1 MSLPPNFG
9 QAFDLSSLTKPKVDP
24 TTPLPGIEV
33 SVENLSSDILPLS
46 LVRPVIVLM
55 WSPRSAESVEMIK
68 VLGKLQIDF
77 KEAFALARVDIEAH
91 PQVAQAFQTK
101 AVPYAVA
108 IIAEQMVPLFE
119 QSYPEAQVRMVID
132 KVLTL
137 ASEQGIGQAP
147 VEQME
152 AEEIEAMEALEAG
165 NYVAAEAAYK
175 KWLSRKPSENL
186 AKLGLAQTQLLMRT
200 EGSDLDTVISESTK
214 NPGDIALQ
222 LKAADVEMVNGGVE
236 AAFTR
241 LLHAVRATSG
251 DDRTK
256 VKNHLLNLFALVDP
270 SDPRLVAARKELASA
285 LFSEKH

>member
-24 TTPLPGIEV
+24 SVPMPGIEV

-55 WSPRSAESVEMIK
+55 WSPRSVESVEMVK
-68 VLGKLQIDF
+68 LLGKLEGDY
-77 KEAFALARVDIEAH
+77 KEVFVLARVDIETH

-101 AVPYAVA
+101 SIPYAVA

-119 QSYPEAQVRMVID
+119 QPYPEAQVRMVLD

-137 ASEQGIGQAP
+137 ASEQGVGQAP
-147 VEQME
+147 IEQME
-152 AEEIEAMEALEAG
+152 PEEIEAMDALEAG
-165 NYVAAEAAYK
+165 NLVAAEAAYK
-175 KWLSRKPSENL
+175 KWLARKPAENL
-186 AKLGLAQTQLLMRT
+186 AKLGLAQTQLLIRT
-200 EGSDLDTVISESTK
+200 EALDLNSVIEQSTQNPSDID
-214 NPGDIALQ
+214 LQ
-222 LKAADVEMVNGGVE
+222 LKAADVEIVNGGVE

-241 LLHAVRATSG
+241 LLHAIRATTG
-251 DDRTK
+251 DDRAK
-256 VKNHLLNLFALVDP
+256 VKDHLLNLFALVDQ

-285 LFSEKH
+285 LF

>member
-9 QAFDLSSLTKPKVDP
+9 QAFDLSLLTKPKVDTSIP
-24 TTPLPGIEV
+24 MPGIEV
-33 SVENLSSDILPLS
+33 TVENLSTDILPLS

-55 WSPRSAESVEMIK
+55 WSPRSKESADMVMT
-68 VLGKLQIDF
+68 LGKLETDY
-77 KEAFALARVDIEAH
+77 KAAWSLARVNIDTH
-91 PQVAQAFQTK
+91 PEVAQAFQTK
-101 AVPYAVA
+101 NVPYAVA

-119 QSYPEAQVRMVID
+119 QAYPEAQVRMVLD

-137 ASEQGIGQAP
+137 ASEQGVGEAP

-152 AEEIEAMEALEAG
+152 PEEIEAMDALEAG
-165 NYVAAEAAYK
+165 NFLAAEAAYK
-175 KWLSRKPSENL
+175 KWLARKPAENL

-200 EGSDLDTVISESTK
+200 EGLQLNDVIAQSMAEPSSI
-214 NPGDIALQ
+214 DLQ

-241 LLHAVRATSG
+241 LLHAVKATSG
-251 DDRTK
+251 DDRIK
-256 VKNHLLNLFALVDP
+256 VKNHLLNLFSLIDS

-285 LFSEKH
+285 LF

>member
-24 TTPLPGIEV
+24 STPLPGIEV
-33 SVENLSSDILPLS
+33 SVDNLSSDILPLS

-55 WSPRSAESVEMIK
+55 WSPRSPESVEMVK
-68 VLGKLQIDF
+68 VLGKLEIDY
-77 KEAFALARVDIEAH
+77 KGAFSLARVDIEAH

-101 AVPYAVA
+101 TVPYAVA

-119 QSYPEAQVRMVID
+119 QSYPEAQVRMVMD

-137 ASEQGIGQAP
+137 ASQQGIGQAP

-152 AEEIEAMEALEAG
+152 AEEIEAMDALEAG

-175 KWLSRKPSENL
+175 KWLSRKPAENL

-200 EGSDLDTVISESTK
+200 EGLELSEVIEQSALNPSDI
-214 NPGDIALQ
+214 PLQ
-222 LKAADVEMVNGGVE
+222 LKAADVEIVNGGVE
-236 AAFTR
+236 AAFAR
-241 LLHAVRATSG
+241 LIHAVRATSG

-256 VKNHLLNLFALVDP
+256 VKDHLLNLFALVDQ

-285 LFSEKH
+285 LF

>member
-24 TTPLPGIEV
+24 SVPMPGIEV

-55 WSPRSAESVEMIK
+55 WSARSAESVEMVK
-68 VLGKLQIDF
+68 LLGKLEKDY

-101 AVPYAVA
+101 SIPYAVA

-119 QSYPEAQVRMVID
+119 QSYPEAQVKMVLD

-137 ASEQGIGQAP
+137 ASEQGVGQAP

-152 AEEIEAMEALEAG
+152 PEEAEAMDALEAG
-165 NYVAAEAAYK
+165 DYIAAEAAYK
-175 KWLSRKPSENL
+175 KWLSRKPAENL
-186 AKLGLAQTQLLMRT
+186 AKLGLAQTQLLIRT
-200 EGSDLDTVISESTK
+200 EGLELKSILDESTK
-214 NPGDIALQ
+214 NPSDIALQ
-222 LKAADVEMVNGGVE
+222 LKAADVEMVTGGVE

-251 DDRTK
+251 DDRAK
-256 VKNHLLNLFALVDP
+256 IKDHLLNLFALVDQ

-285 LFSEKH
+285 LF

>member
-24 TTPLPGIEV
+24 SSPLPGIQV
-33 SVENLSSDILPLS
+33 SVENLSSDILPMS

-55 WSPRSAESVEMIK
+55 WSPRSTESVEMIK
-68 VLGKLQIDF
+68 VLGKLEVDY
-77 KEAFALARVDIEAH
+77 KGVFALARVDIEAH

-119 QSYPEAQVRMVID
+119 QSYPEAQVRMVMD

-152 AEEIEAMEALEAG
+152 AEEIEALEALEAG

-175 KWLSRKPSENL
+175 KWLSRKPGENL

-200 EGSDLDTVISESTK
+200 EGLELNQVIDQSALNPSDIT
-214 NPGDIALQ
+214 LQ
-222 LKAADVEMVNGGVE
+222 LKAADVEIVNGGVE

-241 LLHAVRATSG
+241 LIHAVRATSG
-251 DDRTK
+251 DERTK
-256 VKNHLLNLFALVDP
+256 VKDHLLNLFALVDQ

-285 LFSEKH
+285 LF

>member
-24 TTPLPGIEV
+24 ATPLPGIEV

-55 WSPRSAESVEMIK
+55 WSPRSTESVEMVK
-68 VLGKLQIDF
+68 VLGKLEIDY
-77 KEAFALARVDIEAH
+77 KGTFALARVDIEAH

-119 QSYPEAQVRMVID
+119 QSYPEAQVRMVMD

-152 AEEIEAMEALEAG
+152 VEEIEAMNALEAG

-200 EGSDLDTVISESTK
+200 EGLELSEVIDQSAL
-214 NPGDIALQ
+214 NPGDITLQ
-222 LKAADVEMVNGGVE
+222 LKAADVEIVNGGVE
-236 AAFTR
+236 AAFAR
-241 LLHAVRATSG
+241 LIHAVRATSG
-251 DDRTK
+251 DERTK
-256 VKNHLLNLFALVDP
+256 VKDHLLNLFALVDQ

-285 LFSEKH
+285 LF

>member
-24 TTPLPGIEV
+24 SVPIPGIEV

-55 WSPRSAESVEMIK
+55 WSSRSPESVEMVK
-68 VLGKLQIDF
+68 VLGKLESEY
-77 KEAFALARVDIEAH
+77 KEAFALARVDIEVH

-101 AVPYAVA
+101 SIPYAVA

-119 QSYPEAQVRMVID
+119 QSYPEAQVRMVLD

-137 ASEQGIGQAP
+137 ASEQGVGAAP

-152 AEEIEAMEALEAG
+152 AEEIEAMEALEDG
-165 NYVAAEAAYK
+165 NFVVAEAAYK
-175 KWLSRKPSENL
+175 KWLARKPAENL
-186 AKLGLAQTQLLMRT
+186 AKLGLAQTQLLIRT
-200 EGSDLDTVISESTK
+200 EGLELNAVLDESTK
-214 NPGDIALQ
+214 NPSDIALQ
-222 LKAADVEMVNGGVE
+222 LKAADVEIVNGGVE

-256 VKNHLLNLFALVDP
+256 VKDHLLNLFALVDP

-285 LFSEKH
+285 LF

>member
-24 TTPLPGIEV
+24 SIPLPGIEV

-46 LVRPVIVLM
+46 LVRPVIVVM
-55 WSPRSAESVEMIK
+55 WSPRSTESADMVK
-68 VLGKLQIDF
+68 VLGKLEVDY
-77 KEAFALARVDIEAH
+77 KHAFALARVDIEAN
-91 PQVAQAFQTK
+91 PQVGQAFQTK
-101 AVPYAVA
+101 SIPYAVA

-132 KVLTL
+132 KVLAL
-137 ASEQGIGQAP
+137 ASEQGIGEAP

-152 AEEIEAMEALEAG
+152 AEEIEALEALEAG
-165 NYVAAEAAYK
+165 NYLAAEVAYK

-186 AKLGLAQTQLLMRT
+186 AKIGLAQTQLLIRT
-200 EGSDLDTVISESTK
+200 EGLELEAVISESTK
-214 NPGDIALQ
+214 NPSDIGLQ
-222 LKAADVEMVNGGVE
+222 LKAADVEIVNGGVE

-241 LLHAVRATSG
+241 LLHAVRATTA
-251 DDRTK
+251 DDRAK
-256 VKNHLLNLFALVDP
+256 VKDHLLNLFALVDP

-285 LFSEKH
+285 LF

>member
-55 WSPRSAESVEMIK
+55 WSPRSAESIEMIK
-68 VLGKLQIDF
+68 VLGKLEIDY
-77 KEAFALARVDIEAH
+77 KGAFALARVDIEAH

-119 QSYPEAQVRMVID
+119 QSYPEAQVRMVMD

-152 AEEIEAMEALEAG
+152 AEEIEAMDALEAG

-200 EGSDLDTVISESTK
+200 EGLELSEVINQSAL
-214 NPGDIALQ
+214 NPSDIALQ
-222 LKAADVEMVNGGVE
+222 LKAADVEIVNGGVE
-236 AAFTR
+236 AAFAR
-241 LLHAVRATSG
+241 LIHAVRATSG
-251 DDRTK
+251 DERTK
-256 VKNHLLNLFALVDP
+256 VKDHLLNLFALVDQ

-285 LFSEKH
+285 LF

>member
-24 TTPLPGIEV
+24 SIPLPGIEV

-46 LVRPVIVLM
+46 LVRPVIVVM
-55 WSPRSAESVEMIK
+55 WSPRSAESAEMVK
-68 VLGKLQIDF
+68 VLGKLEVDYKQ
-77 KEAFALARVDIEAH
+77 AFALARVDIEAH

-101 AVPYAVA
+101 SIPYAVA

-147 VEQME
+147 VEHME
-152 AEEIEAMEALEAG
+152 AEEIEALEALEAG
-165 NYVAAEAAYK
+165 NYDAAEVAYK

-186 AKLGLAQTQLLMRT
+186 AKIGLAQTQLLIRT
-200 EGSDLDTVISESTK
+200 EGLELDAVISESTK

-222 LKAADVEMVNGGVE
+222 LKAADVEIVNGGVE

-241 LLHAVRATSG
+241 LLHAVRATAG
-251 DDRTK
+251 DDRAK
-256 VKNHLLNLFALVDP
+256 VKDHLLNLFALVDP

-285 LFSEKH
+285 LF

>member
-33 SVENLSSDILPLS
+33 TVENLSSDILPLS

-68 VLGKLQIDF
+68 VLGKLEVDY
-77 KEAFALARVDIEAH
+77 KGAFALARVDIEAH

-119 QSYPEAQVRMVID
+119 QTYPEAQVRMVMD

-137 ASEQGIGQAP
+137 ASEQGIGQTP

-152 AEEIEAMEALEAG
+152 AEEIEAMDALEAG

-200 EGSDLDTVISESTK
+200 EGLELSEVIDQSAL
-214 NPGDIALQ
+214 NPSDIALQ
-222 LKAADVEMVNGGVE
+222 LKAADVEIVNGGVE
-236 AAFTR
+236 AAFAR
-241 LLHAVRATSG
+241 LIHAVRVTSG
-251 DDRTK
+251 DERTK
-256 VKNHLLNLFALVDP
+256 VKDHLLNLFTLVDQ

-285 LFSEKH
+285 LF

>member
-24 TTPLPGIEV
+24 TTPMPGIEV

-46 LVRPVIVLM
+46 LVRPVIVVM
-55 WSPRSAESVEMIK
+55 WSPRSAESAEMVK
-68 VLGKLQIDF
+68 VLGKLEVDYKQ
-77 KEAFALARVDIEAH
+77 AFALASVDIEAH
-91 PQVAQAFQTK
+91 PQVGQAFQTK
-101 AVPYAVA
+101 SIPYAVA

-152 AEEIEAMEALEAG
+152 AEEIEALEALEAG
-165 NYVAAEAAYK
+165 NYLAAEVAYK

-186 AKLGLAQTQLLMRT
+186 AKIGLAQTQLLIRT
-200 EGSDLDTVISESTK
+200 EGLELEAVISESTK

-222 LKAADVEMVNGGVE
+222 LKAADVEIVNGGVE

-241 LLHAVRATSG
+241 LLHAVRATAG
-251 DDRTK
+251 DDRAK
-256 VKNHLLNLFALVDP
+256 VKDHLLNLFALVDP

-285 LFSEKH
+285 LF

>member
-24 TTPLPGIEV
+24 SVPMPGIEV

-55 WSPRSAESVEMIK
+55 WSPRSVESVEMVK
-68 VLGKLQIDF
+68 LLGKLEGDY
-77 KEAFALARVDIEAH
+77 KEVFVLARVDIETH

-101 AVPYAVA
+101 SIPYAVA

-119 QSYPEAQVRMVID
+119 QPYPEAQVRMVLD

-137 ASEQGIGQAP
+137 ASEQGVGQAP

-152 AEEIEAMEALEAG
+152 PEEIEAMDALEAG
-165 NYVAAEAAYK
+165 NLVAAEAAYK
-175 KWLSRKPSENL
+175 KWLARKPAENL
-186 AKLGLAQTQLLMRT
+186 AKLGLAQTQLLIRT
-200 EGSDLDTVISESTK
+200 EALDLNSVIEQSTQNPSDID
-214 NPGDIALQ
+214 LQ
-222 LKAADVEMVNGGVE
+222 LKAADVEIVNGGVE

-241 LLHAVRATSG
+241 LLHAIRATTG
-251 DDRTK
+251 DDRAK
-256 VKNHLLNLFALVDP
+256 VKDHLLNLFALVDQ

-285 LFSEKH
+285 LF

>member
-24 TTPLPGIEV
+24 SVPMPGIEV

-55 WSPRSAESVEMIK
+55 WSPRSVESVEMVK
-68 VLGKLQIDF
+68 LLGKLEGDY
-77 KEAFALARVDIEAH
+77 KEVFVLARVDIETH

-101 AVPYAVA
+101 SIPYAVA

-119 QSYPEAQVRMVID
+119 QPYPEAQVRMVLD

-137 ASEQGIGQAP
+137 ASEQGVGQAP
-147 VEQME
+147 IEQME
-152 AEEIEAMEALEAG
+152 PEEIEAMDALEAG
-165 NYVAAEAAYK
+165 NLVAAEAAYK
-175 KWLSRKPSENL
+175 KWLARKPAENL
-186 AKLGLAQTQLLMRT
+186 AKLGLAQTQLLIRT
-200 EGSDLDTVISESTK
+200 EALDLNAVIEQSTQNPSDID
-214 NPGDIALQ
+214 LQ
-222 LKAADVEMVNGGVE
+222 LKAADVEIVNGGVE

-241 LLHAVRATSG
+241 LLHAIRATTG
-251 DDRTK
+251 DDRAK
-256 VKNHLLNLFALVDP
+256 VKDHLLNLFALVDQ

-285 LFSEKH
+285 LF

>member
-1 MSLPPNFG
+1 LPPNFG

-24 TTPLPGIEV
+24 ATPLPGIEV

-55 WSPRSAESVEMIK
+55 WSPRSTESVEMVK
-68 VLGKLQIDF
+68 VLGKLEIDY
-77 KEAFALARVDIEAH
+77 KGAFALARVDIEAH

-101 AVPYAVA
+101 AIPYAVA

-119 QSYPEAQVRMVID
+119 QSYPEAQVRMVMD

-137 ASEQGIGQAP
+137 ASEQGIGEAP

-152 AEEIEAMEALEAG
+152 AEEIEAMDALEAG
-165 NYVAAEAAYK
+165 NYLAAEAAYK
-175 KWLSRKPSENL
+175 KWLSRKPAENL

-200 EGSDLDTVISESTK
+200 EGLELNEVIDQSALNPSDIQ
-214 NPGDIALQ
+214 LQ
-222 LKAADVEMVNGGVE
+222 LKAADVEIVNGGVE
-236 AAFTR
+236 AAFAR
-241 LLHAVRATSG
+241 LIHAVRATSG
-251 DDRTK
+251 DERNK
-256 VKNHLLNLFALVDP
+256 VKDHLLNLFALVDQ

-285 LFSEKH
+285 LF

>member
-1 MSLPPNFG
+1 VSLPPNFG

-24 TTPLPGIEV
+24 AIPLPGIEV

-55 WSPRSAESVEMIK
+55 WSPRSVESAEMVK
-68 VLGKLQIDF
+68 VLGKLENDYKQ
-77 KEAFALARVDIEAH
+77 AFALARVDIEAH

-101 AVPYAVA
+101 TIPYAVA

-119 QSYPEAQVRMVID
+119 QTYPEAQVRMVLD

-137 ASEQGIGQAP
+137 ASEQGIGEAP

-152 AEEIEAMEALEAG
+152 AEEIEALEALEAG
-165 NYVAAEAAYK
+165 NYLAAEVAYK

-186 AKLGLAQTQLLMRT
+186 AKIGLAQTQLLIRT
-200 EGSDLDTVISESTK
+200 EGLELDTVVSESIN

-222 LKAADVEMVNGGVE
+222 LKAADVEIVNGGVE

-241 LLHAVRATSG
+241 LLHAVRATAG
-251 DDRTK
+251 DDRAK
-256 VKNHLLNLFALVDP
+256 VKDHLLNLFALVDP

-285 LFSEKH
+285 LF

>member
-33 SVENLSSDILPLS
+33 SVENLSSEILPLS

-55 WSPRSAESVEMIK
+55 WSPRSAESVEMVK
-68 VLGKLQIDF
+68 VLGKLEVDYKQ
-77 KEAFALARVDIEAH
+77 AFALARVDIEAH

-119 QSYPEAQVRMVID
+119 QSYPEAQVRMVMD

-152 AEEIEAMEALEAG
+152 VEEIEAMDALEAG

-175 KWLSRKPSENL
+175 KWLSRKPAENL

-200 EGSDLDTVISESTK
+200 EGLEISEVIEQSAL
-214 NPGDIALQ
+214 NPSDIQLQ
-222 LKAADVEMVNGGVE
+222 LKAADVEIVNGGVE
-236 AAFTR
+236 AAFAR
-241 LLHAVRATSG
+241 LISAVRATSG
-251 DDRTK
+251 DERIK
-256 VKNHLLNLFALVDP
+256 VKDHLLNLFALVDQ

-285 LFSEKH
+285 LF

>member
-24 TTPLPGIEV
+24 STPLPGIEV

-55 WSPRSAESVEMIK
+55 WSPRSAESVEMVK
-68 VLGKLQIDF
+68 VLGKLEIDY
-77 KEAFALARVDIEAH
+77 KGAFALARVDIEAH

-119 QSYPEAQVRMVID
+119 QSYPEAQVRMVMD

-137 ASEQGIGQAP
+137 AAEQGIGQAP

-152 AEEIEAMEALEAG
+152 AEEIEALEALEAG
-165 NYVAAEAAYK
+165 NFVAAEAAYK
-175 KWLSRKPSENL
+175 KWLSRKPAENL

-200 EGSDLDTVISESTK
+200 EGLELNDVIEQSAL
-214 NPGDIALQ
+214 NPSDIALQ
-222 LKAADVEMVNGGVE
+222 LKAADVEIVNGGVE
-236 AAFTR
+236 AAFAR
-241 LLHAVRATSG
+241 LIHAVRATSG
-251 DDRTK
+251 DERTK
-256 VKNHLLNLFALVDP
+256 VKDHLLNLFALVDQ

-285 LFSEKH
+285 LF

>member
-24 TTPLPGIEV
+24 STPMPGIEV
-33 SVENLSSDILPLS
+33 SVENLSSEILPLS

-55 WSPRSAESVEMIK
+55 WSPRSPESAEMVK
-68 VLGKLQIDF
+68 VLGKLQEDY
-77 KEAFALARVDIEAH
+77 KQSFALARVDIEAH

-101 AVPYAVA
+101 TIPYAVA

-119 QSYPEAQVRMVID
+119 QAYPEAQLRMVLD

-137 ASEQGIGQAP
+137 ASEQGVGQAP
-147 VEQME
+147 IEQME

-165 NYVAAEAAYK
+165 NYRAAETAYK

-200 EGSDLDTVISESTK
+200 EGLDLNQVIGESTN

-222 LKAADVEMVNGGVE
+222 LKAADVEIVNGGVE

-241 LLHAVRATSG
+241 LLHAVRATTG
-251 DDRTK
+251 DDRTR
-256 VKNHLLNLFALVDP
+256 VKDHLLNLFALVDP

-285 LFSEKH
+285 LF

>member
-24 TTPLPGIEV
+24 SIPMPGIEV

-55 WSPRSAESVEMIK
+55 WSPRSAESVEMVKI
-68 VLGKLQIDF
+68 LGKLETDY
-77 KEAFALARVDIEAH
+77 KTAFSLARVDIEAH

-101 AVPYAVA
+101 SIPYAVA
-108 IIAEQMVPLFE
+108 IISEQMVPLFE

-165 NYVAAEAAYK
+165 DYVAAEAAYK
-175 KWLSRKPSENL
+175 KWLSRKPAENL
-186 AKLGLAQTQLLMRT
+186 AKLGLAQTQLLIRT
-200 EGSDLDTVISESTK
+200 EGLDLDTVISESTK
-214 NPGDIALQ
+214 NPSDIALQ
-222 LKAADVEMVNGGVE
+222 LKAADVEIVNGGVE

-241 LLHAVRATSG
+241 LVHAVRATSG
-251 DDRTK
+251 DERAK
-256 VKNHLLNLFALVDP
+256 VKDHLLNLFALVDP

-285 LFSEKH
+285 LF

>member
-9 QAFDLSSLTKPKVDP
+9 QAFDLSSLTKPKVD
-24 TTPLPGIEV
+24 TSTPMPGIEV

-46 LVRPVIVLM
+46 LVRPVIVVM
-55 WSPRSAESVEMIK
+55 WSPRSPESVDVVKI
-68 VLGKLQIDF
+68 LGKLERDY

-101 AVPYAVA
+101 SIPYAVA

-119 QSYPEAQVRMVID
+119 QAYPEAQVKMVID

-137 ASEQGIGQAP
+137 SSEQGVGQAP

-152 AEEIEAMEALEAG
+152 AEEIEAMEALEAS
-165 NYVAAEAAYK
+165 NYLAAEAAYK
-175 KWLSRKPSENL
+175 KWLARKPSENL

-200 EGSDLDTVISESTK
+200 EGLDLNAVIDESTK

-222 LKAADVEMVNGGVE
+222 LKAADVEIVNGGVE

-241 LLHAVRATSG
+241 LLHAIRATSG

-256 VKNHLLNLFALVDP
+256 VKDHLLNLLALVDQ

-285 LFSEKH
+285 LF

>member
-24 TTPLPGIEV
+24 SIPLPGIEV

-46 LVRPVIVLM
+46 LVRPVIVVM
-55 WSPRSAESVEMIK
+55 WSPRSVESAEMVK
-68 VLGKLQIDF
+68 VLGKLEVDYKQ
-77 KEAFALARVDIEAH
+77 AFALARVDIEAH

-101 AVPYAVA
+101 SIPYAVA

-119 QSYPEAQVRMVID
+119 QTYPEAQVRMVID

-152 AEEIEAMEALEAG
+152 AEEIEALEALEAG
-165 NYVAAEAAYK
+165 NYDAAEVAYK

-186 AKLGLAQTQLLMRT
+186 AKIGLAQTQLLIRT
-200 EGSDLDTVISESTK
+200 EGLELDAVISESTK

-222 LKAADVEMVNGGVE
+222 LKAADVEIVNGGVE

-241 LLHAVRATSG
+241 LLHAVRATAG
-251 DDRTK
+251 DDRAK
-256 VKNHLLNLFALVDP
+256 VKDHLLNLFALVDP

-285 LFSEKH
+285 LF

>member
-24 TTPLPGIEV
+24 SIPLPGIEV

-46 LVRPVIVLM
+46 LVRPVIVVM
-55 WSPRSAESVEMIK
+55 WSPRSAESAEMVK
-68 VLGKLQIDF
+68 VLGKLEVDYKQ
-77 KEAFALARVDIEAH
+77 AFALARVDIEAH

-101 AVPYAVA
+101 SIPYAVA

-119 QSYPEAQVRMVID
+119 QTYPEAQVRMVID

-152 AEEIEAMEALEAG
+152 AEEIEALEALEAG
-165 NYVAAEAAYK
+165 NYDAAEVAYK
-175 KWLSRKPSENL
+175 KWLSRKPAENL
-186 AKLGLAQTQLLMRT
+186 AKIGLAQTQLLIRT
-200 EGSDLDTVISESTK
+200 EGLELDAVISESTK

-222 LKAADVEMVNGGVE
+222 LKAADVEIVNGGVE

-241 LLHAVRATSG
+241 LLHAVRATAG
-251 DDRTK
+251 DDRAK
-256 VKNHLLNLFALVDP
+256 VKDHLLNLFALVDP

-285 LFSEKH
+285 LF

>member
-24 TTPLPGIEV
+24 STPLPGIEV

-68 VLGKLQIDF
+68 VLGKLEVDY
-77 KEAFALARVDIEAH
+77 KGAFALARVDIEAH

-119 QSYPEAQVRMVID
+119 QSYPEAQVRMVMD

-152 AEEIEAMEALEAG
+152 AEEIEAMDALEAG

-200 EGSDLDTVISESTK
+200 EGLELSEVIDQSAL
-214 NPGDIALQ
+214 NPSDIALQ
-222 LKAADVEMVNGGVE
+222 LKAADVEIVNGGVE
-236 AAFTR
+236 AAFAR
-241 LLHAVRATSG
+241 LIHAVRATSG
-251 DDRTK
+251 DERTK
-256 VKNHLLNLFALVDP
+256 VKDHLLNLFALVDQ

-285 LFSEKH
+285 LF